1 MVLPL
6 TVLIMTALI
15 GLMLTF
21 YTDLTEQTEE
31 YEKQRSKLYQL
42 QETEV
47 VRLHD
52 RLRDAGKEVSKQ

>member
-15 GLMLTF
+15 GLMLAF

-31 YEKQRSKLYQL
+31 YEKQRSRIYEM
-42 QETEV
+42 QEMDI

-52 RLRDAGKEVSKQ
+52 RLRDAGKEVSGL